1 MIGTQEQ
8 ISSASHLRGREAL
21 PQPSLG
27 VCSFPQASTKS
38 SGWESAHARDF
49 IIINN
54 SLCLRAPFLPK
65 SGKKDLGQGSNG
77 GNCRG
82 EPGSQWESTYPQEFW
97 FCILWVHGGTGGVQA
112 AAACALSWKGVMVIS
127 GWVILTLTPCCP
139 AHSLTQPSPW
149 ATPQPW
155 VADWRPLGNLAVT
168 SLQSTLPAY
177 SLALQDQWKAL

>member
-8 ISSASHLRGREAL
+8 ISSASHLPGREAL

-27 VCSFPQASTKS
+27 VCSFLQASTKS

-49 IIINN
+49 VIINN
-54 SLCLRAPFLPK
+54 SLCLRAPSCPSQGRK
-65 SGKKDLGQGSNG
+65 TWAKAPMGATVGVSWGVNGRAHIPRSSG
-77 GNCRG
+77 
-82 EPGSQWESTYPQEFW
+82 
-97 FCILWVHGGTGGVQA
+97 FCTLWVHRGTGGVQA
-112 AAACALSWKGVMVIS
+112 AAACALSWKRVMVIS

-168 SLQSTLPAY
+168 SLQSMLAAY